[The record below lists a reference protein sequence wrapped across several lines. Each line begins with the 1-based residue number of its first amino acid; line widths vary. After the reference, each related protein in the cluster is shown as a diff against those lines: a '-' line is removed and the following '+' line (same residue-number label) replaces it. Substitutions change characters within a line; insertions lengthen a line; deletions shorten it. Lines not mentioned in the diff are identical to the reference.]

1 MMSLPKSK
9 KTVFLFVALVVLGWG
24 FGSLPSWAEDF
35 VEAALP
41 SNATIS
47 FKNGKTTS
55 GVRLEGLDGQSIKYS
70 KGTNYGSAK
79 IKDIKTISF
88 AGKYEIKAGKVVI
101 RGEGLKD
108 CSEQDLI
115 AIPANHFKIA
125 NGTQAS
131 INLSS
136 LQAVQKKEIG
146 QMKGLRG
153 LVIENLQFDDKGVI
167 KIRSKACP
175 AL

>member
-9 KTVFLFVALVVLGWG
+9 KTFFWFVALSFVGWG
-24 FGSLPSWAEDF
+24 VSSLPSWAEDL
-35 VEAALP
+35 VEVTLP
-41 SNATIS
+41 SNATIN

-55 GVRLEGLDGQSIKYS
+55 GIRIEDINGQLIKYS
-70 KGTNYGSAK
+70 KSTNSDSVK

-153 LVIENLQFDDKGVI
+153 LVIENLQFDGKGVI